1 MNEYNKIS
9 NVLFLCYANTCRS
22 PAAEYLA
29 KGLKQTKYKKELDYV
44 NFDSAGLHDA
54 FDNAQPETINYVNRK
69 WIDMSD
75 FRSKVIT
82 RDLLRKSDLII
93 GMERYHIIKLRS
105 KYKDIKKELEGKL
118 FTLKQFNGA
127 DKKDLN
133 IPDPYNTGIDNYNSI
148 LRIVEEN
155 VEELVKKIIK
165 INKLD

>member
-29 KGLKQTKYKKELDYV
+29 KGLKQTKYKKELKYV

-69 WIDMSD
+69 GIDMSD

-93 GMERYHIIKLRS
+93 GMERYHLVKLKNNFR
-105 KYKDIKKELEGKL
+105 DLKKHIEGKL

-127 DKKDLN
+127 KKELN

-148 LRIVEEN
+148 LEIVEEN
-155 VEELVKKIIK
+155 VEKLVKKIIK